1 VMLSLIYFLMLDFDL
16 EEPTPINPLRCIS
29 EKKEQGIMSKKKEEP
44 TRISNTEVFIP
55 PKSTAT
61 FDPFSPGRMEGS
73 LVGRAVTDRSTESP
87 ILGQEGKSRNCV
99 SERGKYVSFCF
110 WYLIE
115 VGCFLLSDKGSFEIL
130 IGGAGGKSFSLAWS
144 VCWQP
149 SVLSSALL
157 SHL

>member
-1 VMLSLIYFLMLDFDL
+1 MGAREEVEEIAVPRELCLVVFLLLEKRVVSTCVVVIDNLGSGSGVMLSLIYFLMLDFDL

-110 WYLIE
+110 
-115 VGCFLLSDKGSFEIL
+115 
-130 IGGAGGKSFSLAWS
+130 
-144 VCWQP
+144 
-149 SVLSSALL
+149 
-157 SHL
+157 